1 MNLFSYLITFESKNV
16 LFFFNHVKLSFV
28 VSSQTKAL
36 KDLWLMLI
44 QNFQEKEIFYA
55 RLIRFKSAKC

>member
-1 MNLFSYLITFESKNV
+1 MNLFSYLITFENKNV
-16 LFFFNHVKLSFV
+16 LFFFTHVKLSFV

-36 KDLWLMLI
+36 NDLWLMLN
-44 QNFQEKEIFYA
+44 QNFQEKERFYA